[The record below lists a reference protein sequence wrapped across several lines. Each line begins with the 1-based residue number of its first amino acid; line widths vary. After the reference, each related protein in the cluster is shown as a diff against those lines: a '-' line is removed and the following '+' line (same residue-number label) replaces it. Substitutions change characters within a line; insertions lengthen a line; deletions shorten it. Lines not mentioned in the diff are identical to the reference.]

1 MPRLWSLVLVVL
13 SVWVAAS
20 VSAGAQRL
28 AMMRAE
34 WNDLAR
40 WSTYDEG
47 SRETELGLGL
57 VVPGPQGETRVAFT
71 GRLSVRAP
79 KVPPRQIGVQVGL
92 GKFTNPYVVR
102 RPSLVFAVDAGER
115 SATKIDLS
123 ERLNVDDPTPG
134 GSVENATA
142 MFPVADFVRL
152 ASAKKVVADVLGF
165 ESQLRDDQIA
175 AVRRFA
181 ESLHAIPPEGASR

>member
-1 MPRLWSLVLVVL
+1 MPRLSPLVLFVL
-13 SVWVAAS
+13 SVGVAS
-20 VSAGAQRL
+20 VSATPQRL

-34 WNDLAR
+34 WNDLAQ

-47 SRETELGLGL
+47 SRETELGIGL

-79 KVPPRQIGVQVGL
+79 TVPPRQIGVQVGI
-92 GKFTNPYVVR
+92 GKFTNPYVMR
-102 RPSLVFAVDAGER
+102 RPSLVFVLDGGER
-115 SATKIDLS
+115 NAAKLDFS

-134 GSVENATA
+134 GAMENATA

-152 ASAKKVVADVLGF
+152 ATAKKIVADVLGF
-165 ESQLRDDQIA
+165 ESRLRDDQIA
-175 AVRRFA
+175 AIRRFA
-181 ESLHAIPPEGASR
+181 ESLHALPPDGR